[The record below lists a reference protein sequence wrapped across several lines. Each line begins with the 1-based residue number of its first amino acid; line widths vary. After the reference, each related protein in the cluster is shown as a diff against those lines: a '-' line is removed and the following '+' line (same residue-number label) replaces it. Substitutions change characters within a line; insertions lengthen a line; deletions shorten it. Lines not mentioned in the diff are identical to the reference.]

1 MIIRQQQFEPNL
13 VWEASNATFT
23 PIHALC
29 KQSFLS
35 VVLLFSV
42 SILSV
47 FVAAQDENN
56 HPTEEQPYM
65 YFWGEEDLFECWN
78 NFDSNASAGSSS
90 TGYGEIEFPE
100 GQDVSVDFSCNMQ
113 MGFSDDFL
121 LKLTNYLSPYEI
133 LQSIWKLWWG
143 LYRSNSNND

>member
-1 MIIRQQQFEPNL
+1 MVWLQFEPNL
-13 VWEASNATFT
+13 VGRSLKRYFLPPIPMRYASRG
-23 PIHALC
+23 L
-29 KQSFLS
+29 SLS

-47 FVAAQDENN
+47 FVAAQDDQNN

-78 NFDSNASAGSSS
+78 NFDSNASAGSS
-90 TGYGEIEFPE
+90 TGYGEIDFPE

-113 MGFSDDFL
+113 MGFLMIFF
-121 LKLTNYLSPYEI
+121 
-133 LQSIWKLWWG
+133 
-143 LYRSNSNND
+143 